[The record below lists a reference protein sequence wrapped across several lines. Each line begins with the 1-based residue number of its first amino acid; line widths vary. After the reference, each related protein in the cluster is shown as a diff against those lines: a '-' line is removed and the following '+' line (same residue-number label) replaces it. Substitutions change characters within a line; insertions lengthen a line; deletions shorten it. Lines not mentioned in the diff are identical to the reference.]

1 MQHSLLPSSAN
12 SDSCEDEDSD
22 RSSEKEEQEDPT
34 DYCKGRAE
42 VVQQSTL
49 SSVWSKL
56 VLVPDPEPTLAPD
69 HFQYCMQV
77 ILKAIYAPDSQ
88 KPTL

>member
-42 VVQQSTL
+42 VVQFCMVEVSLGPRPRTNPSTGSL
-49 SSVWSKL
+49 S
-56 VLVPDPEPTLAPD
+56 VLHAGYTESNIRPG
-69 HFQYCMQV
+69 
-77 ILKAIYAPDSQ
+77 
-88 KPTL
+88 